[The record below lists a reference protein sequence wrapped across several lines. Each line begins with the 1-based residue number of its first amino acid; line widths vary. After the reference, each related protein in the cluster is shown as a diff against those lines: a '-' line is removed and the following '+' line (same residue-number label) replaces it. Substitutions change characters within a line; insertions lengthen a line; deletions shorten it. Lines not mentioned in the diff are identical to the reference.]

1 MGKIMKDGISY
12 SGSTYTGGT
21 DIEITGANV
30 INAKVRE
37 LTQAQYDALSSAEKN
52 NGTTYYI
59 TDGIPS
65 VIGVTDVKA
74 NGTSIVSNHVANI
87 PLVSSANNG
96 LVPQGSSVTT
106 QSQTTK
112 FLREDGSW
120 ATPSYTSV
128 SDKANIDGSNI
139 ANPSAF
145 RSAIGIDGALTGTT
159 IKSGTIANG
168 TSATIPIGSTVGL
181 VIIYRP
187 DTGLYSVVSL
197 YGNSKQTILG
207 TLPSTITISM
217 NTSTNSITINNSVG
231 YTIPLTIIANAY
243 NAL

>member
-1 MGKIMKDGISY
+1 MATQLSRAVTDGTVQ
-12 SGSTYTGGT
+12 STNTA
-21 DIEITGANV
+21 I
-30 INAKVRE
+30 
-37 LTQAQYDALSSAEKN
+37 DALTTAVQGL
-52 NGTTYYI
+52 GTAL
-59 TDGIPS
+59 G
-65 VIGVTDVKA
+65 
-74 NGTSIVSNHVANI
+74 
-87 PLVSSANNG
+87 
-96 LVPQGSSVTT
+96 
-106 QSQTTK
+106 
-112 FLREDGSW
+112 
-120 ATPSYTSV
+120 

-145 RSAIGIDGALTGTT
+145 RSAIGIDGVLTGTT

-207 TLPSTITISM
+207 TLPSTITIST